1 MATWSIHLQD
11 LLTLAQSIREM
22 NPLLQPLLAE
32 DPEARFEAIDNLADQ
47 FELGRVPGK
56 AYVEVIGELIKM
68 AAKAT
73 EPDWQEALL
82 NTLNHAMIRFQG
94 DAKQFD
100 WKPLLAAMKRME
112 TGPLAEIL
120 PILTMTGQPN
130 VRDLLVPY
138 LQHKEERV
146 REAAGFAWDELD
158 MSDLM

>member
-1 MATWSIHLQD
+1 
-11 LLTLAQSIREM
+11 M
-22 NPLLQPLLAE
+22 NPLLQPLHSPNA
-32 DPEARFEAIDNLADQ
+32 EARFEAADQLADQ
-47 FELGRVPGK
+47 FEMGRVPGK

-68 AAKAT
+68 AAEAT

-82 NTLNHAMIRFQG
+82 NTLNHAMIRFTG
-94 DAKQFD
+94 DPKQFD

-120 PILTMTGQPN
+120 PILTLTGLPN
-130 VRDLLVPY
+130 VRDLIVPY
-138 LQHKEERV
+138 LQHKDERV